1 MDSYIVCG
9 DEYAAVI
16 DGLGIAEG
24 LYECVGELTDKPL
37 FMIVTHGHPDHGG
50 KGMQEFMEAGCDIYI
65 SYKDLHLLREMYGDN
80 LKMEQFH
87 NMEDGMRFD
96 LGGASLEVIDMPG
109 HTRGSMMLYMEKEKV
124 LFSADRTLYR
134 RRSGLFR
141 YGICKRT

>member
-50 KGMQEFMEAGCDIYI
+50 KGMH
-65 SYKDLHLLREMYGDN
+65 LHLLREMYGDN

-141 YGICKRT
+141 YGICKGT